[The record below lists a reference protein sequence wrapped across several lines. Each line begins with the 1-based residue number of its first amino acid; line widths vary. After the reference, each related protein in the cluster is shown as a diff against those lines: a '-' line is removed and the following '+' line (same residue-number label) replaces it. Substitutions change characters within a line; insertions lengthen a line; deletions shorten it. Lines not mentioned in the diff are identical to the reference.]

1 MQQIKRRHTSDQA
14 RGRRVHCGC
23 VQNTRSVESH
33 DDTGQERCYYNDE
46 TEQEDW
52 WTFENHATDFSFTA
66 PAGRTFWISVTGAAR
81 DAGGRA
87 RALTVRFY

>member
-1 MQQIKRRHTSDQA
+1 M
-14 RGRRVHCGC
+14 RVITKLGLN
-23 VQNTRSVESH
+23 VLIAFF
-33 DDTGQERCYYNDE
+33 DE

-81 DAGGRA
+81 DAGGRT